1 MEISLSKSC
10 NKKLARGFTMME
22 TMISIT
28 ILSVGLLSLAGLI
41 SRMSQTTEQSRY
53 MSVAAMLTSEKLEDL
68 NRYPALDP
76 AVTVDTGTSA
86 GSLTADT
93 TATIGTETVAYFD
106 QVMMSSGNG
115 AVAETIRAEDSSGVK
130 YKTVRHLPDGTVAI
144 RDLSIVFIS

>member
-1 MEISLSKSC
+1 MEISRSKSC

-53 MSVAAMLTSEKLEDL
+53 LSVAAMLTSERLEDL
-68 NRYPALDP
+68 NRYPALDL
-76 AVTVDTGTSA
+76 AGTVDTGTSA

-93 TATIGTETVAYFD
+93 TATIGTETVASFD
-106 QVMMSSGNG
+106 QVMTSSG
-115 AVAETIRAEDSSGVK
+115 
-130 YKTVRHLPDGTVAI
+130 
-144 RDLSIVFIS
+144 